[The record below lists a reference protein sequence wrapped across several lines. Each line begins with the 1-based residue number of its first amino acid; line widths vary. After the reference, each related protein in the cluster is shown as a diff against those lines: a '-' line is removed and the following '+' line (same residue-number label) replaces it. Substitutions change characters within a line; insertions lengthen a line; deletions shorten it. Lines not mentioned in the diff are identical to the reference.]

1 MTSSND
7 TQPHPSAD
15 VFNQACPSCGFDITP
30 LLQKQTQSAHSRIS
44 ELETQVRILTDKA
57 TAAVDKLADYE
68 DQLHQLK
75 SSASAS
81 QLRPPSISP
90 PLPQN
95 RESPEL
101 RPSSATGNHLSS
113 FQTRLS
119 NLLPSSRR
127 SISQPPSS
135 APPTKLSHSQSVHH
149 APPSRLHQSNHHH
162 TTSNPTFP
170 SDEPQDLQSALNE
183 ERALRVALEARLS
196 ASTTELEEL
205 STELFSEANELV
217 ATERR
222 SLHALQQQYNAL
234 QAEAR
239 EWEKKAI
246 EREKEEGRL
255 KERLSLVEGREKGK
269 GKRWE
274 ELEMRVRRVERVKG
288 LLGEDVSGRRAV
300 SAGVAE
306 GKGSGAGLDGGK
318 DGA

>member
-1 MTSSND
+1 MSTYD
-7 TQPHPSAD
+7 AQ
-15 VFNQACPSCGFDITP
+15 QAGSTDAFDQTCPSCGADISNLIQNLP
-30 LLQKQTQSAHSRIS
+30 QSAQSRIS

-75 SSASAS
+75 NSAPTG
-81 QLRPPSISP
+81 QRPPSISP
-90 PLPQN
+90 PPAQYLEPS
-95 RESPEL
+95 ES
-101 RPSSATGNHLSS
+101 RPSSATGNHLSA
-113 FQTRLS
+113 FQNRLS

-127 SISQPPSS
+127 SISQPSS
-135 APPTKLSHSQSVHH
+135 APPTKLSHSQSVHYPFP
-149 APPSRLHQSNHHH
+149 AKSNVSSHHH

-183 ERALRVALEARLS
+183 ERSLRKALEARLS

-222 SLHALQQQYNAL
+222 SLHSLQQQYNAL
-234 QAEAR
+234 QAEAK
-239 EWEKKAI
+239 EWEKKAM
-246 EREKEEGRL
+246 ESEKEECKL
-255 KERLSLVEGREKGK
+255 KERLSVIEGREKGK

-288 LLGEDVSGRRAV
+288 LLSEDGPGRRAV
-300 SAGVAE
+300 SAGVVE
-306 GKGSGAGLDGGK
+306 GKGSAEGLDGVK